1 MARKQTYDWVRA
13 RQTQPAL
20 NSAVKFVH
28 GANRLSQHH
37 SLLNLWCKHGHSGG
51 YVTQSKLTVMPHH
64 THIQKTNKNIIKQKV
79 ITIPHC
85 KSMGIATRK
94 PIATKTHD
102 GKQQR
107 IKRKRRNT
115 ITSVFRLLS
124 GWGDSNA
131 RPLRPERSALP
142 TALHPDA
149 LKASAKVQHFFE
161 IRAIFS
167 IKICLNRKKVIPLH
181 PQTRNYWCHSSVGR
195 AKDWK
200 SLCPRFDS
208 WWHHFLRRQNDVNPW
223 ISKKF
228 GGFSF
233 PRVGKISGIEA
244 NYTSLFKG
252 LFSKARNVPLW
263 GVYFILLQYV
273 ALFYI
278 TGFSV
283 RFPNFVSLNKS
294 CVWTVYPL

>member
-1 MARKQTYDWVRA
+1 
-13 RQTQPAL
+13 
-20 NSAVKFVH
+20 
-28 GANRLSQHH
+28 
-37 SLLNLWCKHGHSGG
+37 
-51 YVTQSKLTVMPHH
+51 
-64 THIQKTNKNIIKQKV
+64 
-79 ITIPHC
+79 
-85 KSMGIATRK
+85 MGIATRK
-94 PIATKTHD
+94 TNCPKTHD

-167 IKICLNRKKVIPLH
+167 IKICLNRKKIIPLH

-208 WWHHFLRRQNDVNPW
+208 WWYHFEEKQIVVNSWFPSE
-223 ISKKF
+223 IGSFCFPARCKKVRNMTASGVPK
-228 GGFSF
+228 GGAEKVELKWVS
-233 PRVGKISGIEA
+233 PKSRLQ
-244 NYTSLFKG
+244 SL
-252 LFSKARNVPLW
+252 L
-263 GVYFILLQYV
+263 
-273 ALFYI
+273 
-278 TGFSV
+278 
-283 RFPNFVSLNKS
+283 
-294 CVWTVYPL
+294 